1 MYLLFRHSE
10 ERFNPNRADLSPAQE
25 IQKILEGNPDFR
37 GQVLRAMETLIERM
51 GKTRTR
57 RTPPQEGQDL
67 FLPNVAPP
75 IWHRHQTEQGTFPME
90 LTQIL
95 DI

>member
-1 MYLLFRHSE
+1 MYLLFRYSQ
-10 ERFNPNRADLSPAQE
+10 ERLNPNRTDITSAQE

-37 GQVLRAMETLIERM
+37 GQVLWAMETLIERM